1 MKIKPFDVEIWMNRY
16 EMQCAC
22 NLAETCVDS
31 LTLAELLNLTGR
43 TQDYLSELLPLR
55 LGYGD
60 IQGSPRLRTAI
71 AALYERQTADNVL
84 VAHGAIGANALVHT
98 ALVEPGDRV
107 ISLLPAYQQHH
118 SIPESIGADMQPLWL
133 REDNGFQPDL
143 DELRRRAE
151 PGTKL
156 IALTNP
162 GNPTGALMDRA
173 MLKELVQIADAC
185 GAWILCDEVYRGT
198 DQEGIG
204 TTASIADLYDKGIS
218 TGSMSKAFSLAGLR
232 LGWIVAPRPV
242 LEAASIHRDYN
253 TISVGMLDD
262 CLAAIALESAEAILT
277 RSRHIVRENL
287 AVLDRWIAN
296 EPRISYVKPRAGTI
310 ALLKY
315 DSALNSEGFC
325 VRLLEETGV
334 LLTPGSAFGME
345 GYLRIGYANHISIL
359 REGLS
364 RFSNFLRR
372 LNV

>member
-1 MKIKPFDVEIWMNRY
+1 MKIRPFDVEIWMNRY
-16 EMQCAC
+16 ETQCAC

-43 TQDYLSELLPLR
+43 GQDYLSQLMPLR

-60 IQGSPRLRTAI
+60 IQGSHRLRTAI
-71 AALYERQTADNVL
+71 AALYDRQTADDVL
-84 VAHGAIGANALVHT
+84 VAHGAIGANALVHA

-107 ISLLPAYQQHH
+107 VSILPAYQQHH
-118 SIPESIGADMQPLWL
+118 SIPESFRAKVQPLWL
-133 REDNGFQPDL
+133 REDSGFLPDL
-143 DELRRRAE
+143 DELRRTVQ

-173 MLKELVQIADAC
+173 MLEELVEIADAC
-185 GAWILCDEVYRGT
+185 GTWILCDEVYRGT
-198 DQEGIG
+198 DQQGNG
-204 TTASIADLYDKGIS
+204 TTASIADLYGRGIS

-262 CLAAIALESAEAILT
+262 HLAAIALESAEAILA
-277 RSRHIVRENL
+277 RSRRIVRENL
-287 AVLDRWIAN
+287 AVLDEWIAN
-296 EPRISYVKPRAGTI
+296 EPRISHVKPRSGTT

-315 DSALNSEGFC
+315 ASALNSEEFC
-325 VRLLEETGV
+325 NRLLEETGV
-334 LLTPGSAFGME
+334 LLTPGRAFGME

-364 RFSNFLRR
+364 RFSNFLRH